1 MLPLKLTAWRK
12 SQLSL
17 NSKKL
22 EELLSFNFQDDF
34 LHHTELQVRSLLY
47 KHIILIQLNI
57 IDDMHITRAKVGNF
71 IKKEVML
78 VSMNKRFYIGSINK
92 CIELDLARREIVTVR
107 RLRSD
112 ALSCQLVSGARK
124 LCKP

>member
-71 IKKEVML
+71 IKKQ
-78 VSMNKRFYIGSINK
+78 GSNVGFN
-92 CIELDLARREIVTVR
+92 E
-107 RLRSD
+107 
-112 ALSCQLVSGARK
+112 
-124 LCKP
+124 